1 MKKYKKLLFI
11 FLFVLMISLGI
22 FLYVSMSKEN
32 SENSKEKSLSEIEYL
47 EKEIVNLL
55 NQLNNVQSN
64 NYKLSVKEIE
74 DSSSKTENENKS
86 EDNKEQQETNSNNQ
100 SNVTEEGEEN
110 NEEYTLQESGILT
123 NTNEIDWEYIKTEI
137 ENLYSSI
144 PTITLDLYKM
154 DVSKEDVLG
163 FNQEFDNL
171 TKEISEENKENS
183 LIILAKLYNYIPKFV
198 DKVTD
203 NENYKIIIETKS
215 NLFNAYSKLD
225 SGNWQEISKNLT
237 QTIEVYSSKVL
248 NSNNTSNKQ
257 DKENKIYIMLNE
269 LQNAVNLQNKE
280 IFLIKY
286 KNILEEINILY

>member
-32 SENSKEKSLSEIEYL
+32 SENNKEKSLSEIEYL

-237 QTIEVYSSKVL
+237 QTIEVYSSKIL